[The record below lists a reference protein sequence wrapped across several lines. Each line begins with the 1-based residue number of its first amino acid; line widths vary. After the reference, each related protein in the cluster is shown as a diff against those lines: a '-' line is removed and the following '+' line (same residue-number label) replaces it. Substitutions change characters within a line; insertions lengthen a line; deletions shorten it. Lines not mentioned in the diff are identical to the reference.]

1 MLAECSR
8 FYPSTGEVQ
17 DQEFSSIAS
26 LRQPG
31 LHETQSQKKKKKAN
45 QKAVETHNMT
55 EIEKKAREREREK
68 TEVQIH
74 LLSSRLL
81 GARVGGE
88 LLLL

>member
-1 MLAECSR
+1 
-8 FYPSTGEVQ
+8 
-17 DQEFSSIAS
+17 
-26 LRQPG
+26 
-31 LHETQSQKKKKKAN
+31 
-45 QKAVETHNMT
+45 MT